1 MTSELFSMQIQHSS
15 TSLLQPSAPAS
26 RPVMMTE
33 ASRGCGACEVTSRHS
48 VACRSIDACCL
59 ISLCRRMYCL
69 MFISRDVSM
78 SPRLLFTCIRN
89 PMLSCLFTYIYAVFQ
104 THGKL
109 NITSVSH
116 VKCALTLWH
125 LIRTVPR
132 QNIVL
137 SEPFLTWKTKDFPL
151 ISLKFF
157 DLKTRPGLARM
168 IKTAT
173 VLHIMG
179 LCFECFPGEGRLQL
193 HEDRRREQ
201 TTSEVCLKVG
211 YISRFEMQNFFY
223 WNLAR
228 ERD

>member
-48 VACRSIDACCL
+48 VAWRSIDACCL

-89 PMLSCLFTYIYAVFQ
+89 PTLSMQFLQ

-151 ISLKFF
+151 ISLKVF
-157 DLKTRPGLARM
+157 DLKTRPGVARI
-168 IKTAT
+168 IKNSNGFAYHGSLLRVFSRWRKAT
-173 VLHIMG
+173 IARGQKARTNYFRSV
-179 LCFECFPGEGRLQL
+179 PKSRLYFSL
-193 HEDRRREQ
+193 WNPEH
-201 TTSEVCLKVG
+201 
-211 YISRFEMQNFFY
+211 FFY
-223 WNLAR
+223 
-228 ERD
+228 